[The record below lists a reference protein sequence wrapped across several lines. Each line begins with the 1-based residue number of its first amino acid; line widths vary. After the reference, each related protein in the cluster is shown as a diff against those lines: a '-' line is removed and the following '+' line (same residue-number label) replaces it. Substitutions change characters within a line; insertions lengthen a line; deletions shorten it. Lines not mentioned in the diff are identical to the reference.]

1 MAEAKHS
8 GAPADSQV
16 MNRRNL
22 LAVPFGAALVAAAGA
37 YAAGAAAAAVPGETQ
52 VMALFREWQAAKAD
66 EDAVFA
72 AMDDDAARDKAW
84 DNRYDVEDRMMQEPC
99 KNALDWALKLCA
111 WTNFG
116 EADAP
121 DAKERPQLWAEARA
135 LVGEV

>member
-1 MAEAKHS
+1 
-8 GAPADSQV
+8 
-16 MNRRNL
+16 MNRREIM
-22 LAVPFGAALVAAAGA
+22 AAALVSPII
-37 YAAGAAAAAVPGETQ
+37 AVANVGPVMAVEADTP

-84 DNRYDVEDRMMQEPC
+84 DNRYDVEDRMMHEPC

-135 LVGEV
+135 LVG